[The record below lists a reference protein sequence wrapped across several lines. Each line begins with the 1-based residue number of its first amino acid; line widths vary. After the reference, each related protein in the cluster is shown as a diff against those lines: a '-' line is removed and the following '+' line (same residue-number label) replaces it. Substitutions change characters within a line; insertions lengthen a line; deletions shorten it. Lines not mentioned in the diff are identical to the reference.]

1 MRKFAYTPE
10 MFEWLSAKTIAVLL
24 CGILLG
30 GMLFFSFLLVPLLRH
45 HLARPAARD
54 LLRQLFP
61 LYYHYN
67 TALSIVAGI
76 ATALSSFAQEAVALA
91 ILGAS
96 FVFARVH
103 LLRAIGALQ
112 PANSDPNPPGIQ
124 FRLLHGVLM
133 VLNLGQMAAAAV
145 VLVRLLDG

>member
-1 MRKFAYTPE
+1 
-10 MFEWLSAKTIAVLL
+10 MFEWLSAKTIAVLV

-30 GMLFFSFLLVPLLRH
+30 GMLFFSFVLVPVLRRR
-45 HLARPAARD
+45 LARPVSRE

-67 TALSIVAGI
+67 TALAIIAG
-76 ATALSSFAQEAVALA
+76 TAAALASFAQEAVAMA

-96 FVFARVH
+96 FVFARIH

-112 PANSDPNPPGIQ
+112 PTDADHKAPDIQ

-133 VLNLGQMAAAAV
+133 ALNLGQMAAAAV
-145 VLVRLLDG
+145 VLVRLLGG

>member
-1 MRKFAYTPE
+1 
-10 MFEWLSAKTIAVLL
+10 MFEWFSAKTIAVLV

-30 GMLFFSFLLVPLLRH
+30 GMLFFSFLLVPLLRR

-67 TALSIVAGI
+67 TALAIVAGI

-96 FVFARVH
+96 FVFARIH

-112 PANSDPNPPGIQ
+112 PTNADRNPPDIQ

-133 VLNLGQMAAAAV
+133 ALNLGQMAAAAV
-145 VLVRLLDG
+145 VLVRLLGG